1 MAVNPAGSSNLALTS
16 LDISETN
23 PETPSENTT
32 GGVAPASYT
41 ANPVAPASADP
52 SSANLNVSPN
62 STNPAANQNN
72 LLLAQVPARFE
83 LPRPIVEKGESG
95 KGFNRIQVP
104 NSTNDPRLAQL
115 NQRLSNIYQES
126 YVKPMQSA
134 MTDFKRTTGWGA
146 AGAGGGAGAWGLW
159 NTLVSGSSNI
169 PTAAAL
175 AFSQIGVGG
184 AAGSAL
190 RDKVDAATSDYL
202 QKVNVELKAAGYR
215 PVDKL

>member
-1 MAVNPAGSSNLALTS
+1 MSVNPAASSNLALASIDNTE
-16 LDISETN
+16 LQL
-23 PETPSENTT
+23 ETPGANTN
-32 GGVAPASYT
+32 GGVVQMAYA
-41 ANPVAPASADP
+41 ANVAPPP
-52 SSANLNVSPN
+52 SGDNVNISPN
-62 STNPAANQNN
+62 SINPAANQNTV
-72 LLLAQVPARFE
+72 LAQNQAQFN

-104 NSTNDPRLAQL
+104 NSTNDPKLAQL

-134 MTDFKRTTGWGA
+134 ITDFKRTIGWGA
-146 AGAGGGAGAWGLW
+146 AGSGGGAGAWGIW
-159 NTLVSGSSNI
+159 NKLVSGSSSI

-175 AFSQIGVGG
+175 AFGNIGIGG
-184 AAGSAL
+184 AAGSVL
-190 RDKVDAATSDYL
+190 KDKVEAATSDYL